1 MTDAQLEAKAKKL
14 LGELEEPY
22 RTQALENFDSGYFQE
37 SISVLVKMV
46 KVNALLCAFYW
57 RASKQGFDYWNDLY
71 FKLQEEHHSNKAE

>member
-37 SISVLVKMV
+37 SISVLMKMV
-46 KVNALLCAFYW
+46 KVNALLCAFDW
-57 RASKQGFDYWNDLY
+57 RASKQGFDYWNIFY
-71 FKLQEEHHSNKAE
+71 IKLRTYHIFDQSE